1 MSPAAPEAPAY
12 GGGGDTL
19 GARRSR
25 RAFIF
30 CVLACVVLTGL
41 LWFAERYLRYE
52 RAEQLYQQALTHVN
66 DTSARFF
73 LRRAVEL
80 DEEQSPYASPR
91 YLWALAERETEEDA
105 LEAFAEACA
114 QDPRNP
120 RLAMRYGTTLY
131 LGGRAEEA
139 AEYFSQATAHA
150 PDNALPLYLRAAALA
165 WSENGHDSG
174 DADRLAESLAVVAR
188 ANASGQEVRYP
199 PPVWSDDL
207 PRQGRW
213 RAYQRRR
220 IVEQTGTVLRH
231 YANYVLAAARNSA
244 KAGNAPTWDG
254 WLSVVEEMGER
265 MAQAPDGGTRT
276 LVNGLL
282 IQRDSLRARRE
293 IGESNGE
300 DAFIPGPDAASQ
312 RLAEVE
318 DALLVLAVFED
329 QWAARGR
336 QERQNHMFPLRL
348 AGYTA
353 AGLALLILGAR
364 IVGRLRGTTREHWTI
379 SHGKR
384 LPLVMAAA
392 GLLFLLCL
400 ALGAAVSVGSAQPSG
415 WFTALSAGWLAIAL
429 GMYAYGVY
437 YPRTVLTPL
446 DQADDAAGVLDDES
460 STPAALA
467 AGYRRATAA
476 LVRRYLGILFGV
488 WMCACCVWVVGYR
501 FAVGVYPW
509 EFRLMPSLL
518 VRDEFA
524 LAAEIL
530 QRLA

>member
-19 GARRSR
+19 GARRHR

-30 CVLACVVLTGL
+30 CVLACLVVTGL

-66 DTSARFF
+66 DTSAQFF
-73 LRRAVEL
+73 LSRAVEL
-80 DEEQSPYASPR
+80 DKEQSPEAAPR

-120 RLAMRYGTTLY
+120 RLAMRYGTVLY
-131 LGGRAEEA
+131 SYGQAGEA
-139 AEYFSQATAHA
+139 AELFARASAHA

-165 WSENGHDSG
+165 RTTDGEGGSN
-174 DADRLAESLAVVAR
+174 ADRLAESLALTAR
-188 ANASGQEVRYP
+188 ANAGRQDVGYP
-199 PPVWSDDL
+199 PPVWSGAL
-207 PRQGRW
+207 PRQGQW

-220 IVEQTGTVLRH
+220 IVEQTGKVLRD
-231 YANYVLAAARNSA
+231 YADRVLAAARRGA
-244 KAGNAPTWDG
+244 EEGNAPNG
-254 WLSVVEEMGER
+254 EEWLSVLETMGER
-265 MAQAPDGGTRT
+265 MAQASNAGTRA

-293 IGESNGE
+293 MGESHGE
-300 DAFIPGPDAASQ
+300 EGFIPNPEAASE

-329 QWAARGR
+329 QWGARAR
-336 QERQNHMFPLRL
+336 QERQNRLFPLRL

-353 AGLALLILGAR
+353 AGLVLLILAAG
-364 IVGRLRGTTREHWTI
+364 IVSRWRGTTREHWTLR
-379 SHGKR
+379 HGKR
-384 LPLVMAAA
+384 LPLVMLAA

-400 ALGAAVSVGSAQPSG
+400 ALGAGVSVWSAEPSG
-415 WFTALSAGWLAIAL
+415 WFTGLSVGWLAIAL
-429 GMYAYGVY
+429 GIGAYGVY
-437 YPRTVLTPL
+437 YPQTVLTPPSK
-446 DQADDAAGVLDDES
+446 ADDAAGGLEDED
-460 STPAALA
+460 STPAALD
-467 AGYRRATAA
+467 AGYRRAKAA
-476 LVRRYLGILFGV
+476 LIRRYLGILFGV
-488 WMCACCVWVVGYR
+488 WVCAWCVWVLGYR

-530 QRLA
+530 QRLG